1 MCLQSSNAKHI
12 AVCSASILTKS
23 PPRHKYP
30 NNKRINETENR
41 RQHPHPFLPQ
51 KKKKKK
57 KEREKEKKKQQQL
70 QKLQFYRH
78 EVISPRR
85 DKYTGCS

>member
-1 MCLQSSNAKHI
+1 MKQ
-12 AVCSASILTKS
+12 
-23 PPRHKYP
+23 R
-30 NNKRINETENR
+30 TEDNT
-41 RQHPHPFLPQ
+41 PTPFSLK

-57 KEREKEKKKQQQL
+57 KEREKDKKKQQQL

-78 EVISPRR
+78 EVIAPRR

>member
-51 KKKKKK
+51 KKKKKERER
-57 KEREKEKKKQQQL
+57 EREKKNSSSYKS
-70 QKLQFYRH
+70 FSFTDMR
-78 EVISPRR
+78 
-85 DKYTGCS
+85 

>member
-1 MCLQSSNAKHI
+1 MKQ
-12 AVCSASILTKS
+12 
-23 PPRHKYP
+23 R
-30 NNKRINETENR
+30 TEDNT
-41 RQHPHPFLPQ
+41 PTPFSL

-78 EVISPRR
+78 EVIAPRR